1 MFEGCGGEWRECG
14 RARKRVGTLPS
25 GRMPAVLEL
34 CVTTRTPC
42 QKGFPLTH
50 LNTHTI
56 HSHININPQ
65 CWWMC
70 LMWRGAETVQIVATS
85 RAGSQG
91 QCSVTVEGL
100 AGLYLCV
107 SRVGREGSFSALHDP
122 AKISV
127 QSKRTLFE
135 EVKPVRHSE
144 CRAGSN
150 DSDKVRFVVSHRPS
164 AVLSLFACGMK
175 GLNLHTGGSTVYTV
189 TSDPWARGM

>member
-1 MFEGCGGEWRECG
+1 MEFYRGSSSPLLFLVRCQ
-14 RARKRVGTLPS
+14 AHAALH
-25 GRMPAVLEL
+25 
-34 CVTTRTPC
+34 PC
-42 QKGFPLTH
+42 ATG
-50 LNTHTI
+50 
-56 HSHININPQ
+56 
-65 CWWMC
+65 WWMC

-144 CRAGSN
+144 CRAG
-150 DSDKVRFVVSHRPS
+150 
-164 AVLSLFACGMK
+164 GGK
-175 GLNLHTGGSTVYTV
+175 GV
-189 TSDPWARGM
+189 